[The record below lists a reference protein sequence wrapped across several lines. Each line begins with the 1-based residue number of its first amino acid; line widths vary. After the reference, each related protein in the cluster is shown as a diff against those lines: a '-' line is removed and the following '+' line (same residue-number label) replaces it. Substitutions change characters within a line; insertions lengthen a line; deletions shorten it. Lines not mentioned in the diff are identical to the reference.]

1 MKKCEIQIKIDLRN
15 LKNTHS
21 IERKRVWDMKKKF
34 SIKSVVLVFAVV
46 YVCYVLI
53 HQQATMGRQK
63 KELQKYNVE
72 LQKKKDE
79 KKILQDEVELSKT
92 DKYIE
97 KLAREILGLVKE
109 GETPVMDNK
118 N

>member
-1 MKKCEIQIKIDLRN
+1 MKIKD
-15 LKNTHS
+15 THS

-34 SIKSVVLVFAVV
+34 SIKNTILVFSVV
-46 YVCYVLI
+46 YVCYILI
-53 HQQATMGRQK
+53 NQQVTMMRQK
-63 KELQKYNVE
+63 NEIQKYNVE

-79 KKILQDEVELSKT
+79 KKVLLDEVELSKT